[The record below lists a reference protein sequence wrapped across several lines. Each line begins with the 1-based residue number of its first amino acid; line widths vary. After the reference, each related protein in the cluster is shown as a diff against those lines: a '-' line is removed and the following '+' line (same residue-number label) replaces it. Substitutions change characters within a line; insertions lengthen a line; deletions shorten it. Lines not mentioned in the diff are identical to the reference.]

1 MNKQSSTAFFKQEDE
16 KQKANVCFFT
26 MGQPTESAP
35 IRYTDIDV
43 ASRIQRHS
51 PISTVLEIDVNQ
63 TILEE
68 EILSY
73 ETWQGRV
80 LSVSDNFLQMEVRN
94 DKFRDVKRTLR
105 VHRMVVVNSDCAYV
119 GAQVHVA
126 FKKVRKYSGHIQN
139 TTTIELHRIVDI
151 PEEIKERRYTE
162 SMNRYSYM
170 FEDEE

>member
-1 MNKQSSTAFFKQEDE
+1 MNKQLNTDFFDQKDE
-16 KQKANVCFFT
+16 KRKSNVCFFS
-26 MGQPTESAP
+26 MGEPTESAP
-35 IRYTDIDV
+35 VRYTDIDV
-43 ASRIQRHS
+43 ASRLLRHS
-51 PISTVLEIDVNQ
+51 PVSTVLEIDDNQ

-68 EILSY
+68 EILSF

-80 LSVSDNFLQMEVRN
+80 LSVSDDFLQMEVRN

-105 VHRMVVVNSDCAYV
+105 VHRTVVVNSDCAYV

-126 FKKVRKYSGHIQN
+126 FKKVRKYSGHVVS
-139 TTTIELHRIVDI
+139 TTTVELHRIIDV
-151 PEEIKERRYTE
+151 PEEIKEKRHVE